1 MWLCMSE
8 QGSQGCQ
15 NEGEASMGTQNIF
28 ESCLSQAMAQ
38 KQGREEPEQKLQKMW
53 LGNIGMG

>member
-1 MWLCMSE
+1 MSE
-8 QGSQGCQ
+8 QGRQECQ
-15 NEGEASMGTQNIF
+15 HEGEASMGTQNIF

-38 KQGREEPEQKLQKMW
+38 KQGRGEPELQKMW